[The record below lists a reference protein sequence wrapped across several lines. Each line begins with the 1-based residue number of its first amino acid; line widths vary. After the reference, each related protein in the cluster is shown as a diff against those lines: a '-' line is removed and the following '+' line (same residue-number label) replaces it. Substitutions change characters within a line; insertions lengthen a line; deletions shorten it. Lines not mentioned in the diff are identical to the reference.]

1 MDKPTKILAAGIV
14 VPVLICIVGYLA
26 SVYETSQVTSLVEKC
41 KAEALQAPKGP
52 WLDYQKAQLVCD
64 PTTLAELGV
73 NDVVGIQ
80 KEIVTTHQNASRVF
94 SNALTIAA
102 IVFILFAAPYGWY
115 FLLRRIRELRDAIAG
130 R

>member
-1 MDKPTKILAAGIV
+1 MDKPTKYLATGIV
-14 VPVLICIVGYLA
+14 VAVLICIVGYLA
-26 SVYETSQVTSLVEKC
+26 SIYETSQVTSLVEKC
-41 KAEALQAPKGP
+41 KAEVSQAPKGP
-52 WLDYQKAQLVCD
+52 WLDYQKAPLVCD

-80 KEIVTTHQNASRVF
+80 KEIVTANQNASRVF
-94 SNALTIAA
+94 GNALTIAA
-102 IVFILFAAPYGWY
+102 IVFILFATPYGWY

>member
-1 MDKPTKILAAGIV
+1 MDKPTKYLAAGIV
-14 VPVLICIVGYLA
+14 VAVLICIVGYLA
-26 SVYETSQVTSLVEKC
+26 SVYETFQVTSLVEKC
-41 KAEALQAPKGP
+41 KAKASQAPKGP
-52 WLDYQKAQLVCD
+52 WLDYQKAPLVCD

-73 NDVVGIQ
+73 NNVVGIQ
-80 KEIVTTHQNASRVF
+80 KEVVTAHQDASRVF
-94 SNALTIAA
+94 GNALTIAA